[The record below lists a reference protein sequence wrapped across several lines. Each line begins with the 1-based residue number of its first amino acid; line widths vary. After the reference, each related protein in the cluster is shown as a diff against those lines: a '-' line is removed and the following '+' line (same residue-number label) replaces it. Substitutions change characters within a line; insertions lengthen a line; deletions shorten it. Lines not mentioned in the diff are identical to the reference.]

1 MKQKILL
8 AVTMVAVL
16 AAAAPGLALN
26 PGTEIF
32 VPAAARATPW
42 VTDMYIFNPGS
53 AAANVSIYWLPR
65 DTDNSSATPVNFTI
79 QPGSTLALPD
89 LISGTFGLDS
99 GAGAFRITSDADVAV
114 NCRIYSTDGSSTF
127 GQGFEGVPA
136 SAALSAGS
144 KAASMTDIMGLA
156 QNSAFRSNFFAVNT
170 GSTTA
175 TVVFHLMDPS
185 GNELASRSYNLPPYA
200 AFYRN
205 VTDLG
210 GPSFD
215 NGTLHVEVTAGSAIV
230 VGSKVDNASG
240 DPTTLEAWWTCG
252 SGGGSGTVGG
262 DGIYVGYMSYTYIGG
277 LWLVVENNAI
287 TYLQGA
293 NTLFSPDDGGFNC
306 ANVFGWGVE
315 PDTPFAIAG
324 DGTFTANFA
333 VEYQS
338 GYILTFTFDGEMDQD
353 TILGTLDLNVS
364 GAPVGECSGDLNT
377 VPFYTG
383 HTQLVLQ

>member
-1 MKQKILL
+1 MKQRTLL
-8 AVTMVAVL
+8 AVTLVAVL

-42 VTDMYIFNPGS
+42 VTDMYVFNPGS
-53 AAANVSIYWLPR
+53 AAVNVSIYWLPR

-79 QPGSTLALPD
+79 PSGNTLVLPD
-89 LISGTFGLDS
+89 VILNTFGLDS
-99 GAGAFRITSDADVAV
+99 GAGAFRITADADVAV

-136 SAALSAGS
+136 SAAVSTGG
-144 KAASMTDIMGLA
+144 MTDIMGLA

-170 GSTTA
+170 GASTA

-215 NGTLHVEVTAGSAIV
+215 NGTLHVEITAGSAIV

-252 SGGGSGTVGG
+252 SGGGGGTVGG
-262 DGIYVGYMSYTYIGG
+262 DGIYVGYMNYTYIGG

-293 NTLFSPDDGGFNC
+293 NTFFSPDDGGFNC
-306 ANVFGWGVE
+306 ANVFGWGFE
-315 PDTPFAIAG
+315 PDTPFAIV
-324 DGTFTANFA
+324 DGSFTANFA
-333 VEYQS
+333 VQYSS
-338 GYILTFTFDGEMDQD
+338 GFILTFTFNGMMDMD
-353 TILGTLDLNVS
+353 TILGNLDVNVS
-364 GAPVGECSGDLNT
+364 GGAVGDCSGNMNQ